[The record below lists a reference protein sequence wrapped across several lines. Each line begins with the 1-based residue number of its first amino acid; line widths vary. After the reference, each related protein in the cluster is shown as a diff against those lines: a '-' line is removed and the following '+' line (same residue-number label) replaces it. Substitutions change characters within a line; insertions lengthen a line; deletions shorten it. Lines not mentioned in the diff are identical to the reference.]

1 MMWGFRC
8 ARGGGG
14 GRRAPGRRH
23 LQYLPG
29 RTVFPSD
36 HPLYQGILV
45 RSQPAV
51 RAILEQADLMFALG
65 AEVFPSRSPPE
76 VEPVPA
82 QLTIVHMHS
91 DPWEVG
97 KTYPAKVGI
106 IGDLKASLLSWR
118 RSSAQQTA
126 AQRQEA
132 RERAENA
139 AQAKQT
145 AYENLKALAAEVS
158 NRLPIPAAV
167 LMQTI
172 ADAVRPRPLSSM
184 NRSPPARLCEIFW
197 CVRPLI
203 ASMACVAAGLV
214 GDFPPRLG

>member
-1 MMWGFRC
+1 
-8 ARGGGG
+8 
-14 GRRAPGRRH
+14 
-23 LQYLPG
+23 
-29 RTVFPSD
+29 
-36 HPLYQGILV
+36 V

-51 RAILEQADLMFALG
+51 RAILEQADLMFALSAG
-65 AEVFPSRSPPE
+65 SFLLTPSE

-97 KTYPAKVGI
+97 RPILRVGI
-106 IGDLKASLLSWR
+106 IGDLKASLPELAQIIR
-118 RSSAQQTA
+118 AQQTA

-145 AYENLKALAAEVS
+145 AYESLKALAAEVS

-172 ADAVRPRPLSSM
+172 ADAVGQDHYRR
-184 NRSPPARLCEIFW
+184 
-197 CVRPLI
+197 
-203 ASMACVAAGLV
+203 
-214 GDFPPRLG
+214 